1 MLELSLTTKFI
12 IVALV
17 LLAAGL
23 YYVYN
28 SNQKFKTA
36 IVNVLNN
43 MQSEQHQTEVDKQ
56 SQLTE
61 PEQEL
66 EPENPVEE

>member
-43 MQSEQHQTEVDKQ
+43 IQSEQHQTEVDKQ

>member
-43 MQSEQHQTEVDKQ
+43 IQSEQHQTEVDKQ

-66 EPENPVEE
+66 EPENPAEE

>member
-12 IVALV
+12 IVALI

-28 SNQKFKTA
+28 STQKFKTA
-36 IVNVLNN
+36 IVNLLNN
-43 MQSEQHQTEVDKQ
+43 MQPEEQTQAQVQQPIQVESEPQSEDK
-56 SQLTE
+56 
-61 PEQEL
+61 
-66 EPENPVEE
+66 EE

>member
-28 SNQKFKTA
+28 STQKFKTA